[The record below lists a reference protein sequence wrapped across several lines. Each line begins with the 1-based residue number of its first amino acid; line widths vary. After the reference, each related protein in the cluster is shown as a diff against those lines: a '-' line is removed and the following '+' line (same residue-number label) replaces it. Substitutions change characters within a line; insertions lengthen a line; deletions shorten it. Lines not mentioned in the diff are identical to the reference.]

1 MNAALPLRPA
11 AIIFDFD
18 GVVID
23 SEYAMNVVL
32 ADALTAMGHPHSA
45 AECMTHY
52 MGLADQAFIAAIEAR
67 IGQALPS
74 DWLDDWREDEDAR
87 IAAGMPAVAGAVEY
101 ISSLPDDLLLAV
113 ASSSSSNWINGHL
126 AAHGLSGRFGG
137 HVYSGR
143 EHVTRGKPA
152 PDIYLHAAARLGV
165 DIGEALIIE
174 DSPVGVT
181 GALASGAAVIGLCA
195 GRHCDSAH
203 KARLADLGVTHV
215 AEDYAALARMI
226 ALG

>member
-1 MNAALPLRPA
+1 MSASLPLRPT

-52 MGLADQAFIAAIEAR
+52 MGLADHAFVAAIEAR
-67 IGQALPS
+67 IWRTLPS
-74 DWLDDWREDEDAR
+74 DWLDGWREDEDAR
-87 IAAGMPAVAGAVEY
+87 IAAGMPAVDGAIDY
-101 ISSLPDDLLLAV
+101 ILSLPDDLPLAV

-126 AAHGLSGRFGG
+126 AAHGLAHRFGA
-137 HVYSGR
+137 HIYSGR

-152 PDIYLHAAARLGV
+152 PDIYLHAAAQLGV
-165 DIGEALIIE
+165 GIEQALIIE

-195 GRHCDSAH
+195 GRHCDTAH
-203 KARLADLGVTHV
+203 GARLTETGVAHV

-226 ALG
+226 AL